1 MKKILFLVF
10 VAAIAAV
17 NVRAQEFT
25 FTTTAANTV
34 ASKSTI
40 DMPGL
45 AGNPNAII
53 VATPTGNTATLNPHP
68 IGAWYYN
75 GKWNIFNTNHSTM
88 PPGMTFRV
96 RIFLNPGS
104 DQFLHTV
111 TKDNL
116 IQGASFIDNPALNSN
131 PGAQFSIF
139 QNHASQNRAYNLD
152 PNEATA
158 VYNAAA
164 GKWAIK
170 NVNGKPLFPNT
181 AYNIVISAPGAA
193 TNSIS
198 TVSAATTSVKQPG
211 TPVRSSATTSQA
223 PAPAFVGSKESID
236 RSAANTAKRINGPE
250 ENALP
255 SLLTALQR
263 AGFYVLDKKGEIQ
276 QYPESGRGQ
285 GLGIYRF
292 EADGSLKLD
301 KRGVKISLVKMAA
314 SITKDTPQISAAA
327 LAAAMLADLRKH
339 AENTTNSDLRYWA
352 RLIIELGK
360 SSTPAIDLMTAQ
372 PQDINLS
379 VLQATLLTRRMQG
392 DIHTIKV
399 RLGIAGNRPNTV
411 APQSIFITAAWTRAS
426 PVVSQPTPCNLTGDQ
441 ALILDAAAV
450 GLTTGQGAFLGLFG
464 DAVNESNYMTG
475 LGKVSLGLSV
485 VNIALA
491 WGKLVAAVTALK
503 GEITVEQPLP
513 LKRTKDSVAGEKRL
527 LTLRAW
533 SEVGDV
539 EVLNCVR
546 PALNIAT
553 GLDFNMPTDGP
564 LGDVLVEWEFSG
576 ENATNK
582 ASKKFVFFKPL
593 PGASSRPNNQVT
605 DDEGKSKIDLVGLPK
620 VPGYSYLRSPMTVR
634 KQADVLAAVRLKS
647 SKDFVQNWIDIGGTV
662 IGVVTGGP
670 LGLIGAAAEIGYRVP
685 ITIAHK
691 TVPVTDHE
699 ECDGRWFTLEYTATV
714 KGNGHKPAG
723 EDGSPEI
730 IWSFDRLY
738 EGNIGLFSRD
748 VNVLPSQAT
757 TLESITAAIKAEERF
772 LYNDARGTVNAEID
786 DRIETITK
794 EVCTDKTNEETSVL
808 ETWKASGDFPVFGSE
823 RLLTEK
829 LLHTYNVSIPVGS
842 KDGKALRYAR
852 ITRKGRSGGKRP
864 STEAEEPVTKF
875 MGLLPLPTVLGII
888 KDGVVTH
895 DPEKDIPQSFPRE
908 WVFDSGDMLP
918 GKPLI
923 KDVLESRS
931 NVKIRV
937 YYKFTF
943 GCR

>member
-17 NVRAQEFT
+17 NARAQEFI

-45 AGNPNAII
+45 AGNPHAII

-68 IGAWYYN
+68 TGAWYYN

-96 RIFLNPGS
+96 RIFLNPGP

-131 PGAQFSIF
+131 PGAQFTIF

-181 AYNIVISAPGAA
+181 AYNIVISARGVA
-193 TNSIS
+193 TNSVS
-198 TVSAATTSVKQPG
+198 TVSAPTTSVKQPG

-263 AGFYVLDKKGEIQ
+263 AGFYLLDNKGAIQ
-276 QYPESGRGQ
+276 QYPESGKGQ

-314 SITKDTPQISAAA
+314 SIVKDIPEITADAMAS
-327 LAAAMLADLRKH
+327 AMLSDLRKH
-339 AENTTNSDLRYWA
+339 AESTTNADLRFWA
-352 RLIIELGK
+352 RLIVELGK
-360 SSTPAIDLMTAQ
+360 SSTPAMDMMTAQ
-372 PQDINLS
+372 PQDVKIS
-379 VLQATLLTRRMQG
+379 ILQATLLTRRMQG
-392 DIHTIKV
+392 DIHTIKT
-399 RLGIAGNRPNTV
+399 RLGIAGNRSYPV
-411 APQSIFITAAWTRAS
+411 APKSIFTLAAWTRVSTVLS
-426 PVVSQPTPCNLTGDQ
+426 PPTPCNLTGDQ

-450 GLTTGQGAFLGLFG
+450 GLTTGQGAVMEL
-464 DAVNESNYMTG
+464 
-475 LGKVSLGLSV
+475 LSEKLPWV
-485 VNIALA
+485 GTAAKAAGVLNIILA

-503 GEITVEQPLP
+503 GELTVEQPVP
-513 LKRTKDSVAGEKRL
+513 LKRTKNSVPGEKRL
-527 LTLRAW
+527 LTARVW
-533 SEVGDV
+533 SEVGDW

-553 GLDFNMPTDGP
+553 GLDFNLPTDGP

-582 ASKKFVFFKPL
+582 ASKKFVFFEPL
-593 PGASSRPNNQVT
+593 PGAGSRPNNQVT
-605 DDEGKSKIDLVGLPK
+605 DDQGISKINLVGSPK
-620 VPGYSYLRSPMTVR
+620 VPGYAYFKNPMTVR
-634 KQADVLAAVRLKS
+634 KQANVLVAVRLKS

-670 LGLIGAAAEIGYRVP
+670 LGLIGAAAEIGFRAP
-685 ITIAHK
+685 ITVAHK

-699 ECDGRWFTLEYTATV
+699 ECDDRWFTLEYTATV
-714 KGNGHKPAG
+714 KGNGVRPAG
-723 EDGSPEI
+723 VDGSPEI

-738 EGNIGLFSRD
+738 EGNIGMYSRD
-748 VNVLPSQAT
+748 VNVLPSELTSPQAILAAQAAERRFVYNNSKGT
-757 TLESITAAIKAEERF
+757 FHAEINDRIESITREKCS
-772 LYNDARGTVNAEID
+772 DT
-786 DRIETITK
+786 
-794 EVCTDKTNEETSVL
+794 TNQEFSVL
-808 ETWKASGDFPVFGSE
+808 ETWNANGDFPIFGIE
-823 RLLTEK
+823 RLFTEK

-842 KDGKALRYAR
+842 KDDKALKYAR
-852 ITRKGRSGGKRP
+852 ITRIGRSGGIRP
-864 STEAEEPVTKF
+864 SVPAEEPVTKL

-888 KDGVVTH
+888 RDGVVTH
-895 DPEKDIPQSFPRE
+895 DPEKDIPESFPRE

-923 KDVLESRS
+923 KDVLETRS

>member
-1 MKKILFLVF
+1 MKKILVCVF

-45 AGNPNAII
+45 AGNPNASI

-75 GKWNIFNTNHSTM
+75 GKWNIFNTDHATM
-88 PPGMTFRV
+88 PPGMVFSV
-96 RIFLNPGS
+96 KVFLRPDS
-104 DQFLHTV
+104 ERFLHIV

-116 IQGASFIDNPALNSN
+116 TEGVSFIENPALNSN
-131 PGAQFSIF
+131 PGAQFMIF
-139 QNHASQNRAYNLD
+139 QNHAPDARSYNLN

-170 NVNGKPLFPNT
+170 NINGKALYPNT
-181 AYNIVISAPGAA
+181 AYNIVILSRGTVASGV
-193 TNSIS
+193 S
-198 TVSAATTSVKQPG
+198 TVTGPPTSVQQP
-211 TPVRSSATTSQA
+211 TNPAPVRPNGTTMTVAVPATVVSA
-223 PAPAFVGSKESID
+223 GSID
-236 RSAANTAKRINGPE
+236 RSAANLAKQLNGPE
-250 ENALP
+250 EKALQ

-263 AGFYVLDKKGEIQ
+263 AGFYVLDNKGAIQ
-276 QYPESGRGQ
+276 QYPESGKGQ

-314 SITKDTPQISAAA
+314 SIVKDIPEITADAMAS
-327 LAAAMLADLRKH
+327 AMLTDLRKH
-339 AENTTNSDLRYWA
+339 AENTANADLRFWA
-352 RLIIELGK
+352 RLIVELGK
-360 SSTPAIDLMTAQ
+360 SSSPTIDLMTAQ
-372 PQDINLS
+372 PRDVNLS
-379 VLQATLLTRRMQG
+379 ILQATLLTRRLQG
-392 DIHTIKV
+392 DIHTIKT
-399 RLGIAGNRPNTV
+399 RHGITGNRPNAV
-411 APQSIFITAAWTRAS
+411 ERQSIFIPAAWKRIG
-426 PVVSQPTPCNLTGDQ
+426 PILSQPTPCNLTGDQ

-450 GLTTGQGAFLGLFG
+450 GLTTGQGAVMELISEKLPWVGTAAKAAGVL
-464 DAVNESNYMTG
+464 
-475 LGKVSLGLSV
+475 
-485 VNIALA
+485 NIILA

-503 GEITVEQPLP
+503 GELTVEQPVP
-513 LKRTKDSVAGEKRL
+513 LKRTKNSVPGEKRL
-527 LTLRAW
+527 LTARVW
-533 SEVGDV
+533 SEVGDW

-553 GLDFNMPTDGP
+553 GLDFNLPTDGP

-582 ASKKFVFFKPL
+582 ASKKFVFFEPL

-605 DDEGKSKIDLVGLPK
+605 DDQGISKINLVGSPK
-620 VPGYSYLRSPMTVR
+620 VPGYAYFKNPMTVR
-634 KQADVLAAVRLKS
+634 KQANVLVAVRLKS

-670 LGLIGAAAEIGYRVP
+670 LGLIGAAAEIGFRAP
-685 ITIAHK
+685 ITVAHK

-699 ECDGRWFTLEYTATV
+699 ECDDRWFTLEYTATV
-714 KGNGHKPAG
+714 KGNGRRPAG
-723 EDGSPEI
+723 IDGSPEI

-738 EGNIGLFSRD
+738 EGNIGLYSRD
-748 VNVLPSQAT
+748 VNVLPSELMSPA
-757 TLESITAAIKAEERF
+757 SIMAAQKAERRF
-772 LYNDARGTVNAEID
+772 VYNDSKGTIHAEID
-786 DRIETITK
+786 DSIERITK
-794 EVCTDKTNEETSVL
+794 EVCSDTTNQMFSDL
-808 ETWKASGDFPVFGSE
+808 ETWKANGDFPVFGIE
-823 RLLTEK
+823 RLFTDRM
-829 LLHTYNVSIPVGS
+829 LHTYNISIPVYS
-842 KDGKALRYAR
+842 KDDKAVKYFR
-852 ITRKGRSGGKRP
+852 IKRVGRSGGIRP
-864 STEAEEPVTKF
+864 SISLHGEEPVSKL
-875 MGLLPLPTVLGII
+875 MGLLGLPTVASII
-888 KDGVVTH
+888 KDGVVSH
-895 DPEKDIPQSFPRE
+895 DPEKDIPQSFPKE
-908 WVFDSGDMLP
+908 WEFDSGELMPD
-918 GKPLI
+918 KPLI
-923 KDVLESRS
+923 PEIPETRT